1 MYIDYYNTDIDPLL
15 GDQSKIKKT
24 EPFVLLNAKVSRR
37 FGQYKL
43 YAGVDNI
50 LDYIQD
56 ERHLDDAAYLYAPIC
71 GVVFYAGLSID
82 IRH

>member
-1 MYIDYYNTDIDPLL
+1 MATSAQVIGASMLFAVYAV
-15 GDQSKIKKT
+15 
-24 EPFVLLNAKVSRR
+24 FV
-37 FGQYKL
+37 L